1 MLISILMFGLP
12 FAMLDLNRPEEE
24 KLINDTYG
32 WWFLDSVFNEAFA
45 SIGVPYSQN
54 YDGEY

>member
-1 MLISILMFGLP
+1 MFGLP